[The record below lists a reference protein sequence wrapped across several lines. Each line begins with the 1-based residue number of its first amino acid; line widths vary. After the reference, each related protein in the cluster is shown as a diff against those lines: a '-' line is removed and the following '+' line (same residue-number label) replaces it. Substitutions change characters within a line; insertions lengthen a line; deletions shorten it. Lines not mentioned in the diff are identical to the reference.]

1 MTVNH
6 GVLGSSP
13 CSGALLARVG
23 SLAQLVQSVCLTS
36 RGSGVRIPQL
46 PPNESSRLQQ
56 CKRLFHEREH
66 SSVGL
71 DAPARQA
78 GGQRFKSA
86 CSHDPENTAYSNVS
100 GVFGSDHNVFHR
112 SQPKRQPNRPAK
124 SRTSSAHHDACGILS
139 SPTRPATTDEVFRKT
154 VARNGKRRKR
164 LSKMRRRLAGEI
176 NLSYLCTRNR
186 GA

>member
-71 DAPARQA
+71 ERLLDKQ
-78 GGQRFKSA
+78 
-86 CSHDPENTAYSNVS
+86 EVS
-100 GVFGSDHNVFHR
+100 GSNPLVPTSGKAFRIRSGRLFCRIAAMPLKKKTDTCVSVFCYGNRAFAICR
-112 SQPKRQPNRPAK
+112 SPVRGCCPGRP
-124 SRTSSAHHDACGILS
+124 
-139 SPTRPATTDEVFRKT
+139 SPE
-154 VARNGKRRKR
+154 
-164 LSKMRRRLAGEI
+164 RRRGVQRRSRI
-176 NLSYLCTRNR
+176 CRCTP
-186 GA
+186 

>member
-71 DAPARQA
+71 ERLLDKQEVSGSNPLVPTNENQTVAEMQLSDFYVCYSRVF
-78 GGQRFKSA
+78 QRFSAAGLSRKSNRETTWRQLCA
-86 CSHDPENTAYSNVS
+86 FCAA
-100 GVFGSDHNVFHR
+100 
-112 SQPKRQPNRPAK
+112 SQKCLQ
-124 SRTSSAHHDACGILS
+124 TEQIC
-139 SPTRPATTDEVFRKT
+139 
-154 VARNGKRRKR
+154 
-164 LSKMRRRLAGEI
+164 
-176 NLSYLCTRNR
+176 
-186 GA
+186 

>member
-71 DAPARQA
+71 ERLLDKQEVSGSNPLV
-78 GGQRFKSA
+78 
-86 CSHDPENTAYSNVS
+86 SHDPENTAYIAVS

-124 SRTSSAHHDACGILS
+124 SRTSSAHHDAGGILS
-139 SPTRPATTDEVFRKT
+139 SPTRPAATDEVFRKT
-154 VARNGKRRKR
+154 AERNGKRRKR
-164 LSKMRRRLAGEI
+164 LSKMKRRLAGEI